1 MKNFFLVLAF
11 LVLGGCAPIIP
22 KDTFLVTST
31 QLEQRKLE
39 TRMYEGIEETSL
51 IIASSNV
58 LQDIG
63 FTLENS
69 EIELGVLTGSKERE
83 AGSTGE
89 AVAMVFLAALAGTN
103 PEYRD
108 SQKIRVTLVV
118 RPSKTSTDSNYCR
131 VTFQRVVIM
140 NTGRKYY
147 ETLRTPELYVE
158 FFASLSKSVFL
169 TAQKI

>member
-1 MKNFFLVLAF
+1 MKKLLLILLFLISA
-11 LVLGGCAPIIP
+11 GCAPVIP
-22 KDTFLVTST
+22 KDTFLVTNT

-39 TRMYEGIEETSL
+39 TRMYDGIEETAL
-51 IIASSNV
+51 IVASSNI

-69 EIELGVLTGSKERE
+69 EIELGVLTGSKDRD

-89 AVAMVFLAALAGTN
+89 AVAMVLLAAFAGTTA
-103 PEYRD
+103 EYRD
-108 SQKIRVTLVV
+108 SQRIRVTLVV
-118 RPSKTSTDSNYCR
+118 RPSKASKTSNYCR
-131 VTFQRVVIM
+131 VTFQRIVIM

-147 ETLRTPELYVE
+147 ETLRAPDLYVE
-158 FFASLSKSVFL
+158 FFAGLSKSVFL

>member
-1 MKNFFLVLAF
+1 MLLVLTSC
-11 LVLGGCAPIIP
+11 VTIP
-22 KDTFLVTST
+22 EDTFLITKA
-31 QLEQRKLE
+31 QLEQRQLE
-39 TRMYEGIEETSL
+39 TRLYDGINEKDL

-89 AVAMVFLAALAGTN
+89 AAVVVIVAILAGTN

-118 RPSKTSTDSNYCR
+118 RPSKASEESNYCR
-131 VTFQRVVIM
+131 VTFQRIIIM
-140 NTGRKYY
+140 NTGRKRY
-147 ETLRTPELYVE
+147 ETLRSPELYVE
-158 FFASLSKSVFL
+158 FFDGLSKSVFL
-169 TAQKI
+169 KSQKI